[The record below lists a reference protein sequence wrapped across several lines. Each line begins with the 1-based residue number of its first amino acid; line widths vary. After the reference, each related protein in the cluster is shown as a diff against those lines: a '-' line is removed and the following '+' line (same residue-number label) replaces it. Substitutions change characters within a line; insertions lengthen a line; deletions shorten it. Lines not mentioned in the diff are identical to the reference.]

1 VNFAVAPDTFQKLAL
16 LDGATQHEP
25 AGSDP
30 LSEQAAGSKINKPTP
45 LPCIGEAST
54 PTGTKPMLM
63 AMMTTACERN
73 CHYCIF
79 RAGRTKTQ
87 RLTFTPDEMAAG
99 FIKLNE
105 ASVADGIF
113 LSSGIIKGG
122 VTTQD
127 KIIDT
132 AAILRK
138 KYNYRGYIHLKVMPG
153 AEYDQVRETLRLADR
168 VSINLEGPTEQRLAA
183 LAPKKDFW
191 HELFQRIQWASQ
203 IRQREG
209 WRTSLVTQFV
219 VGAVGDTD
227 LEILQT
233 SERLYRQLGLRRA
246 YYSAFHPASQTPF
259 AELPPVAAER
269 QLRLYQAGFLLRDYG
284 WNLAEL
290 AFAPNANLPLDLDP
304 KRAWAEAHLRQAPV
318 EINRAGRE
326 ELLRIPGIGP
336 KTADAILAARRQQK
350 LTELAQLRALGVRD
364 VAQTSPYVLLNGR
377 QAAQQLALFA

>member
-1 VNFAVAPDTFQKLAL
+1 MNFQLAPDTFQKLAL

-30 LSEQAAGSKINKPTP
+30 LSERAAATQLNKPSA

-54 PTGTKPMLM
+54 PTGTKPILM

-79 RAGRTKTQ
+79 RAGRTKTR
-87 RLTFTPDEMAAG
+87 RLSFTPDEMAAG
-99 FIKLNE
+99 FMKLHQ
-105 ASVADGIF
+105 AGVADGIF

-127 KIIDT
+127 KILDT

-138 KYNYRGYIHLKVMPG
+138 KYHYRGYVHLKIMPG
-153 AEYDQVRETLRLADR
+153 AEYDQVRETVRLADR
-168 VSINLEGPTEQRLAA
+168 VSINLEGPTPQRLEA
-183 LAPKKDFW
+183 LAPRKDFW
-191 HELFQRIQWASQ
+191 NELFQRIQWASQ
-203 IRQREG
+203 IRQHEG

-227 LEILQT
+227 LEILQM

-259 AELPPVAAER
+259 ETLPPTAAER

-284 WNLAEL
+284 WALEDL
-290 AFAPNANLPLDLDP
+290 PFATGANLRLDVDP
-304 KRAWAEAHLRQAPV
+304 KRAWAEEHLRHAPV
-318 EINRAGRE
+318 ELNRASRR
-326 ELLRIPGIGP
+326 ELLQVPGIGP
-336 KTADAILAARRQQK
+336 KAADAILAARRQGMI
-350 LTELAQLRALGVRD
+350 TELSQLRAFGVRD
-364 VAQTSPYVLLNGR
+364 LSAVSPFVLLNGR
-377 QAAQQLALFA
+377 QPAQQLALFA